1 MRKAVWTIALVAALA
16 WAPAYAEDDKAKTWC
31 TDAHMQEMSSSIAAM
46 TDADKQKEAQSHLD
60 MSKDAMQKGD
70 NAGCVQHMQETHKAM
85 GL

>member
-1 MRKAVWTIALVAALA
+1 MRKAVWTIALVSALA
-16 WAPAYAEDDKAKTWC
+16 WTPAYAEDDKAKTWC